1 MEIDKCLSGYYI
13 IKLQPI
19 AAIQMATILIVEDE
33 FEMARGLKDLLEFE
47 SHRVILAEDGASG
60 LRLIKSLEPNLIV
73 LDLMLPDMD
82 GYEVCRQVRS
92 ENSRVPILMLTARG
106 QEHDVIR
113 GFEAGVD
120 DYVTKPFSVAQLLAR
135 VKALLRRSQAPE
147 TDTQK
152 FQIGS
157 YWVDCNTFDL
167 RSGQEHIP
175 LTYYEV
181 EILKLLHQHQN
192 QPVSRDAIFQK
203 VWGMAA
209 DPTNRAVDN
218 FIAKLRKKIETD
230 QKNPQHLIT
239 VYGTGYKL
247 IP

>member
-1 MEIDKCLSGYYI
+1 MKPQL
-13 IKLQPI
+13 K
-19 AAIQMATILIVEDE
+19 AAAQMATILIVEDE
-33 FEMARGLKDLLEFE
+33 LEMARGLRDLLEFE
-47 SHRVILAEDGASG
+47 SHRVMLAEDGASG
-60 LRLIKSLEPNLIV
+60 LRLSRSLEPDLIV

-92 ENSRVPILMLTARG
+92 QNSRVPILMLTARG

-135 VKALLRRSQAPE
+135 IKALLRRSQAPAA
-147 TDTQK
+147 DTQK

-157 YWVDCNTFDL
+157 WWVDCDTFSL
-167 RSGQEHIP
+167 RCGQEQTP

-181 EILKLLHQHQN
+181 EILKLLHHHQN
-192 QPVSRDAIFQK
+192 QPVSRDTIFQK

-218 FIAKLRKKIETD
+218 FIAKLRKKIEAD

-239 VYGTGYKL
+239 VYGMGYKL